1 MEELEKLL
9 SRYTKSLAICGIII
23 CIGMMVTG
31 ITGNDNAVLYSF
43 IIALRV
49 ETILLPYIYCNLFSK
64 TIIQEKEMKKS
75 SLKEATHVIHLR
87 YYRC

>member
-1 MEELEKLL
+1 MRDCLAASARTIWREEVMEELEKLL

-49 ETILLPYIYCNLFSK
+49 ETILLPIFAVIYLIKLLFRR
-64 TIIQEKEMKKS
+64 KK
-75 SLKEATHVIHLR
+75 
-87 YYRC
+87 

>member
-1 MEELEKLL
+1 MRDCLAAATRTVWREEVMEELEKLL
-9 SRYTKSLAICGIII
+9 SRYTKSLALCGIII

-49 ETILLPYIYCNLFSK
+49 ETILLPIFIVIYLVKLLFGRRK
-64 TIIQEKEMKKS
+64 
-75 SLKEATHVIHLR
+75 
-87 YYRC
+87 